1 MQKKECHV
9 GLTCPR
15 LLWLAWAA
23 ITISFSI
30 EAPEFLNHFK
40 VYEQKFKTYII
51 SFLSSNVSPKSR
63 TSSFVSSVPFLEPTA
78 QTNFVSDDKNE
89 IKYFYFR

>member
-1 MQKKECHV
+1 M

-40 VYEQKFKTYII
+40 VYRQKLKTYIK
-51 SFLSSNVSPKSR
+51 SFLSSNVSPKSS

-78 QTNFVSDDKNE
+78 QTNFVSDAEK
-89 IKYFYFR
+89 